1 MRLLES
7 PSMKHTEET
16 HSPGVYQ
23 VRPDKTTSV
32 VGIVGM
38 AAFAWFANQ
47 WAAGVSTDS
56 TEALR
61 KASEALTQQQRQ
73 ADEIRQVTSSAERS
87 IEAAL
92 APMKQ
97 RVEDLRTQAS
107 RGYDRQEAE
116 RDKAL
121 VSQELAQLK
130 ASTEDNQNTLQRLIG
145 RIESQERQTDELARR
160 LEQVVQAVL
169 ERNRGSDATPST
181 RRPTFLT
188 GYQEECL

>member
-1 MRLLES
+1 
-7 PSMKHTEET
+7 MKHTEET

-61 KASEALTQQQRQ
+61 QASQALTQQERQ
-73 ADEIRQVTSSAERS
+73 ADELRQVTTDAQRT

-92 APMKQ
+92 APITQ
-97 RVEDLRTQAS
+97 RLDDLRAQAS
-107 RGYDRQEAE
+107 RGYDGGRARQGA
-116 RDKAL
+116 
-121 VSQELAQLK
+121 
-130 ASTEDNQNTLQRLIG
+130 
-145 RIESQERQTDELARR
+145 AR
-160 LEQVVQAVL
+160 
-169 ERNRGSDATPST
+169 NWPS
-181 RRPTFLT
+181 
-188 GYQEECL
+188 

>member
-1 MRLLES
+1 
-7 PSMKHTEET
+7 MKHTEET

-61 KASEALTQQQRQ
+61 KASEALTQQERQ
-73 ADEIRQVTSSAERS
+73 ADELRQVTSDAERT

-92 APMKQ
+92 APVKQ
-97 RVEDLRTQAS
+97 RLDDLRSAAS
-107 RGYDRQEAE
+107 RSYDRQEAE

-130 ASTEDNQNTLQRLIG
+130 ATTEDNQNTLQRLIG
-145 RIESQERQTDELARR
+145 RIESQERQTDELVRR
-160 LEQVVQAVL
+160 LEQVIQAVL
-169 ERNRGSDATPST
+169 EQNRSGEGTPST
-181 RRPTFLT
+181 RRPATILT
-188 GYQEECL
+188 GDQEQCL